1 MAATFN
7 WYQYNGAATAETSLG
22 TGGNLVNFKSNDTA
36 GTAQY
41 DTNPVTAGTNS
52 MVVYLK
58 GAWGGTFNTIKNLRF
73 WRSTDFSPNTGLSL
87 QWATNGTTAY
97 VTPSTAVAPC
107 PNAVPTSDPGAENV
121 YIGGV
126 TGGTI
131 GTAAGKSDWIP
142 LQLITTT
149 AAAAGDTSLAEFT
162 FQYDES

>member
-58 GAWGGTFNTIKNLRF
+58 GAWGGTFNKIQNLQF
-73 WRSTDFSPNTGLSL
+73 WMSTDFSPNTGLSIK
-87 QWATNGTTAY
+87 WATNGTTAY

-107 PNAVPTSDPGAENV
+107 PNAVPTSDPGAENI
-121 YIGGV
+121 YFGGV
-126 TGGTI
+126 TGGSL
-131 GTAAGKSDWIP
+131 TAAGKSDYIP
-142 LQLITTT
+142 LQLLTTT

-162 FQYDES
+162 LQYDES